1 MNKNTTFHLFGAII
15 AAGIL
20 SFSGVLIET
29 AMNVTFPSLIQE
41 FGVTTSGIQWVT
53 TIYLLMISV
62 IVPIS
67 SYLNQNFSIRGLF
80 VTANLFFLSGVLI
93 NCFSPVFS
101 LLLLGRLLQGVGTGI
116 GLPLMFHII
125 LTKAPIEKRGMMMGI
140 GTMTTAIAP
149 AIGPTYGGLLS
160 ILLNWR
166 YIYILLIPLII
177 FSLVLGLYSIPN
189 GGSKEKQPF
198 YFRCVFLLMVT
209 FTSLIMALSAGSG
222 AVFAMFLALGIVS
235 ALLFVRSNRKNT
247 LLQISVLKN
256 RRFSA
261 LLFCLLIYQALLLGL
276 SFVLPNYLQISAGFR
291 SSVAGFLMFPGAL
304 EAAMLAPLSGRLLDK
319 AGANKPI
326 LSGLLMTCAGGVLL
340 MALLHTNSLA
350 LLIGSHLV
358 LQTGIGISYSNLM
371 TCSLSALP
379 PRQISDGNAF
389 VNTFQQF
396 ISAVS
401 TASVA
406 AVFSFSQKK
415 YGFIPGT
422 ASAAWNVLLI
432 FFLLL
437 VVSTVVAFLT
447 LRKENNIN

>member
-1 MNKNTTFHLFGAII
+1 MNKNTTFRLFGAII
-15 AAGIL
+15 AAGTL

-29 AMNVTFPSLIQE
+29 AMNVTFPSLMQE

-62 IVPIS
+62 IVPVS
-67 SYLNQNFSIRGLF
+67 SYLNQNFSIRSLF
-80 VTANLFFLSGVLI
+80 ITANLFFLSGVLI

-125 LTKAPIEKRGMMMGI
+125 LTKAPIEKRGLMMGI
-140 GTMTTAIAP
+140 GTMTTSIAP

-160 ILLNWR
+160 VLLNWR
-166 YIYILLIPLII
+166 YIFILLIPLII
-177 FSLVLGLYSIPN
+177 FSLALGLYSIPN
-189 GGSKEKQPF
+189 EGSKEKQPLHF
-198 YFRCVFLLMVT
+198 HCVFLLAAT
-209 FTSLIMALSAGSG
+209 FTFLIMALSAGSG
-222 AVFAMFLALGIVS
+222 AVFATFLTLGIVS
-235 ALLFVRSNRKNT
+235 ALLFLRSNRKAP

-276 SFVLPNYLQISAGFR
+276 SFALPNYLQISAGF
-291 SSVAGFLMFPGAL
+291 SSSAAGFLMFPGAL
-304 EAAMLAPLSGRLLDK
+304 EAAILAPLSGRLLDK

-326 LSGLLMTCAGGVLL
+326 LSGLLMAGAGIVLL
-340 MALLHTNSLA
+340 MALLHSNSLA
-350 LLIGSHLV
+350 LLIGAHLI
-358 LQTGIGISYSNLM
+358 LMTGIGISYSNLM
-371 TCSLSALP
+371 TCSLSVLP
-379 PRQISDGNAF
+379 PSQISDGNAF

-396 ISAVS
+396 ISA
-401 TASVA
+401 ASVALVA

-415 YGFIPGT
+415 YGFTPGT

-432 FFLLL
+432 FFFLL

-447 LRKENNIN
+447 LRKKNNTN

>member
-1 MNKNTTFHLFGAII
+1 MIKNTTFHLFGAII

-67 SYLNQNFSIRGLF
+67 SYLNQNFSIRNLF
-80 VTANLFFLSGVLI
+80 ITANLFFLSGVLA
-93 NCFSPVFS
+93 NCFSPSFP

-140 GTMTTAIAP
+140 GTMTTSIAP

-160 ILLNWR
+160 SLLNWR
-166 YIYILLIPLII
+166 YIYIFLIPLII

-189 GGSKEKQPF
+189 EGSKEKQSLHF
-198 YFRCVFLLMVT
+198 SCVFLLAIT
-209 FTSLIMALSAGSG
+209 FTFLIMALSSESG
-222 AVFAMFLALGIVS
+222 TVFVIFLALGIIS
-235 ALLFVRSNRKNT
+235 GLLFLRSNHKAP
-247 LLQISVLKN
+247 LLHISVLKN
-256 RRFSA
+256 RRFSV

-276 SFVLPNYLQISAGFR
+276 SFILPNYLQISAGF
-291 SSVAGFLMFPGAL
+291 SSSIAGFFMFPGAL
-304 EAAMLAPLSGRLLDK
+304 VAAILAPLSGGLLDRI
-319 AGANKPI
+319 GASKPI
-326 LSGLLMTCAGGVLL
+326 LAGLFTANTGIVLL
-340 MALLHTNSLA
+340 MLLLHTNSLIF
-350 LLIGSHLV
+350 LIVAHLF
-358 LQTGIGISYSNLM
+358 LMTGLGFSYSNLM

-379 PRQISDGNAF
+379 VSQISDGNAF

-396 ISAVS
+396 IGAAA
-401 TASVA
+401 TALAA
-406 AVFSFSQKK
+406 AVLSFAQKK
-415 YGFIPGT
+415 NGFITGT
-422 ASAAWNVLLI
+422 ASGTWVVLLI
-432 FFLLL
+432 FFFLLA
-437 VVSTVVAFLT
+437 VSAIVAFLS
-447 LRKENNIN
+447 LSKKNNSN

>member
-1 MNKNTTFHLFGAII
+1 MNKNTNFHLFGAII

-67 SYLNQNFSIRGLF
+67 SYLNQNFSIRVLF
-80 VTANLFFLSGVLI
+80 ITANLFFLSGVLI
-93 NCFSPVFS
+93 NCFSSVFS
-101 LLLLGRLLQGVGTGI
+101 LLLLGRLLQGLGTGI

-166 YIYILLIPLII
+166 YIYIFLIPLIV

-189 GGSKEKQPF
+189 EELKEKQPF
-198 YFRCVFLLMVT
+198 YFRCVFLLAVT
-209 FTSLIMALSAGSG
+209 FISLIMALSAGSG
-222 AVFAMFLALGIVS
+222 AVFAMFLVLGTVS
-235 ALLFVRSNRKNT
+235 ALLFLRSNRKNT

-276 SFVLPNYLQISAGFR
+276 SFVLPNYLQISAGF
-291 SSVAGFLMFPGAL
+291 SSSAAGFLMFPGAL
-304 EAAMLAPLSGRLLDK
+304 EAAILAPLSGRLLDK

-326 LSGLLMTCAGGVLL
+326 LSGLLMAGAGIVLL

-350 LLIGSHLV
+350 LLIGSHLI
-358 LQTGIGISYSNLM
+358 LLTGIGISYSNLM

-379 PRQISDGNAF
+379 SSQVSDGNAF

-437 VVSTVVAFLT
+437 VVSTVVAFFT
-447 LRKENNIN
+447 LRKENNTD